1 MMEIHDDKL
10 VLPQGEFSFAVHHNV
25 GSKQFKLYGPM
36 QQEETFF
43 AAIVRVDN
51 GVETLASFDT
61 VMVDSTRVMVGHF
74 QLKAHNELVVII
86 KSEGK
91 GNSCCCL
98 RFFYFSLLIFQ
109 TQNPC
114 PYQLKIC
121 SMTTL
126 SET

>member
-25 GSKQFKLYGPM
+25 GSKQFKMYGPM
-36 QQEETFF
+36 EQEETFF
-43 AAIVRVDN
+43 AAIARVDN

-74 QLKAHNELVVII
+74 HLKAHNELVVII

-91 GNSCCCL
+91 GYTCL
-98 RFFYFSLLIFQ
+98 RFSIF
-109 TQNPC
+109 P
-114 PYQLKIC
+114 
-121 SMTTL
+121 S
-126 SET
+126 